1 MYIHAS
7 KYKNKTLMAK
17 VNFLNQTESFNS
29 ESYVSHIMVMQII
42 KPENEGTLF
51 REHWKER
58 SRKRTEQDWTKICWN
73 EVENEEFENKI
84 IKR

>member
-1 MYIHAS
+1 
-7 KYKNKTLMAK
+7 MAK

-51 REHWKER
+51 REH
-58 SRKRTEQDWTKICWN
+58 
-73 EVENEEFENKI
+73 
-84 IKR
+84 